1 MDETKINTFEGL
13 TIKSNFMKRLFFL
26 LTIGACSN
34 LAVAQL
40 SIPTINTVEN
50 LKNLSSDAEESS
62 LVFFNNAESVYFHRT
77 YLKEREG
84 DLEVEGKDI
93 WFAELDQKATSKK
106 DDGTKVWERPYRL
119 FRYGEVEGLNV
130 LVGSSAD
137 GNTLYLI
144 NTIFTED
151 DYIQRFVSL
160 KREGKSWARNYKE
173 IKVPGL
179 SFDGRNISV
188 RMCQSEDL
196 LFVSMPNEADG
207 ENGDLYVSMKQNDGS
222 WSKLTNLGENINSE
236 GFEISPFLMEDRKT
250 LFFSSDGH
258 GGEGELDIFVTYR
271 LDDSWQK
278 WSRPVNLGTTVNSSG
293 FDYDF
298 VITEEGNAYFIS
310 NRDSEFDDVFM
321 ALIEGYKEHGGEE

>member
-1 MDETKINTFEGL
+1 
-13 TIKSNFMKRLFFL
+13 MKKFFFL
-26 LTIGACSN
+26 LTIGICSN
-34 LAVAQL
+34 VAVAQL
-40 SIPTINTVEN
+40 SIPIINTIEN
-50 LKNLSSDAEESS
+50 VKNLSSDAEESS
-62 LVFFNNAESVYFHRT
+62 PVFFNNAESVYFHRT

-93 WFAELDQKATSKK
+93 WFAELDHKATSKK

-119 FRYGEVEGLNV
+119 FRYGEVEGINSLA
-130 LVGSSAD
+130 GASED

-160 KREGKSWARNYKE
+160 EREGKSWAKNYEE
-173 IKVPGL
+173 INVPGL
-179 SFDGRNISV
+179 RFDGRNISV
-188 RMCQSEDL
+188 RICKSEDI
-196 LFVSMPNEADG
+196 LFVSMPEEANAENEDI
-207 ENGDLYVSMKQNDGS
+207 YVSMKEEDGS
-222 WSKLTNLGENINSE
+222 WSKLINLGENINTE
-236 GFEISPFLMEDRKT
+236 MYETSPFLMEDGKT
-250 LFFSSDGH
+250 LYFSSNGH

-278 WSRPVNLGTTVNSSG
+278 WSKPVNLGATVNSSG

-310 NRDSEFDDVFM
+310 NRDSEFDDIFM
-321 ALIEGYKEHGGEE
+321 ALIEDYKTIENTEVE